1 MIEKTILDHL
11 SARLAPTPCCAEAP
25 DNEPGAFVVVEK
37 TGSSTAER
45 VTSATLAVQSYAAR
59 DGPLLEAAALNEQVK
74 AAMLEAD
81 TLPDV
86 VQCEPVTDYNFPDVT
101 RKRRRYQAVFEV
113 THY

>member
-11 SARLAPTPCCAEAP
+11 SAHLAPTPCYAEAP
-25 DNEPGAFVVVEK
+25 DNTPGAFVVVEK
-37 TGSSTAER
+37 TGSGMAER
-45 VTSATLAVQSYAAR
+45 IASATLAVQSYAAR

-86 VQCEPVTDYNFPDVT
+86 VQCELSTDYNFPDVT
-101 RKRRRYQAVFEV
+101 RKRRRYQAVFTV
-113 THY
+113 VHY